1 MEDHSS
7 STLLETSDKLTMMSH
22 KSREQSE
29 LIESLTRD
37 LKQSITEKTLIK
49 NDLSDRIN
57 ALISQRNVFA
67 THMSEMETIWNE
79 KLQTISQERDKLQS
93 QLKSMINELKRLADN
108 PAVITARKHA
118 KEMEEKLKSNE
129 NDMNLLMESI
139 KQEKSTLIGRI
150 HDQAISI
157 HDLTEQDKSSDK
169 NWINLAINNDNV
181 IPSALTTTTATTSAT
196 TSSSNNMINNNS
208 NNLNSSYS
216 KLGNINSPSI
226 SSNNAINSSLL
237 NNTPGSISGGVG
249 IRSYSFIDNNNNN
262 NISNTS
268 SPYRSSPMRDY
279 STSNRYTIGKTA
291 DINVN
296 SNSNGNNINAK
307 KPIFD
312 NELPSFLK

>member
-37 LKQSITEKTLIK
+37 LKQSINEKTLIK

-79 KLQTISQERDKLQS
+79 KLQAISGERDKLQS
-93 QLKSMINELKRLADN
+93 QLKSMIVELKHLSDN

-129 NDMNLLMESI
+129 SDMNLLMESI

-169 NWINLAINNDNV
+169 NWINLAVNDNS
-181 IPSALTTTTATTSAT
+181 IPASANKSYSRMANANST
-196 TSSSNNMINNNS
+196 NMNNS
-208 NNLNSSYS
+208 
-216 KLGNINSPSI
+216 
-226 SSNNAINSSLL
+226 INSSLL
-237 NNTPGSISGGVG
+237 NNTPGTNET
-249 IRSYSFIDNNNNN
+249 RSYSFID
-262 NISNTS
+262 STS
-268 SPYRSSPMRDY
+268 ANASPYRSSPMKEY
-279 STSNRYTIGKTA
+279 TSTPTSSNINSNRYLLGKTPE
-291 DINVN
+291 INM
-296 SNSNGNNINAK
+296 SGNNNSSK
-307 KPIFD
+307 KLIFD

>member
-37 LKQSITEKTLIK
+37 LKQSINEKTLIK

-79 KLQTISQERDKLQS
+79 KLQAISGERDKLQS
-93 QLKSMINELKRLADN
+93 QLKSMIVELKHLSDN

-129 NDMNLLMESI
+129 SDMNLLMESI

-169 NWINLAINNDNV
+169 NWINLAVNDNS
-181 IPSALTTTTATTSAT
+181 IPASANKSYSRIANANST
-196 TSSSNNMINNNS
+196 NMNNS
-208 NNLNSSYS
+208 
-216 KLGNINSPSI
+216 INT
-226 SSNNAINSSLL
+226 SLL
-237 NNTPGSISGGVG
+237 NNTPGTNET
-249 IRSYSFIDNNNNN
+249 RSYSFID
-262 NISNTS
+262 STS
-268 SPYRSSPMRDY
+268 ANASPYRSSPMKEY
-279 STSNRYTIGKTA
+279 TSTPTSSNINSNRYLLGKTPE
-291 DINVN
+291 INM
-296 SNSNGNNINAK
+296 SGNNNSSK
-307 KPIFD
+307 KLIFD

>member
-37 LKQSITEKTLIK
+37 LKQSINEKTLIK

-79 KLQTISQERDKLQS
+79 KLQAISGERDKLQS
-93 QLKSMINELKRLADN
+93 QLKSMIVELKHLSDN

-129 NDMNLLMESI
+129 SDMNLLMESI

-169 NWINLAINNDNV
+169 NWINLAVNDNS
-181 IPSALTTTTATTSAT
+181 IPASANKSYSRIANANST
-196 TSSSNNMINNNS
+196 NMNNS
-208 NNLNSSYS
+208 
-216 KLGNINSPSI
+216 
-226 SSNNAINSSLL
+226 INSSLL
-237 NNTPGSISGGVG
+237 NNTPGTNET
-249 IRSYSFIDNNNNN
+249 RSYSFID
-262 NISNTS
+262 STS
-268 SPYRSSPMRDY
+268 ANASPYRSSPMKEY
-279 STSNRYTIGKTA
+279 TSTPTSSSINSNRYLLGKTPE
-291 DINVN
+291 INM
-296 SNSNGNNINAK
+296 SGNNNSSK
-307 KPIFD
+307 KLIFD

>member
-37 LKQSITEKTLIK
+37 LKQSINEKTLIK

-79 KLQTISQERDKLQS
+79 KLQAISGERDKLQS
-93 QLKSMINELKRLADN
+93 QLKSMIVELKHLSDN

-129 NDMNLLMESI
+129 SDMNLLMESI

-169 NWINLAINNDNV
+169 NWINLAVNDNS
-181 IPSALTTTTATTSAT
+181 IPASANKSYSRIANANST
-196 TSSSNNMINNNS
+196 NMNNS
-208 NNLNSSYS
+208 
-216 KLGNINSPSI
+216 
-226 SSNNAINSSLL
+226 INSSLL
-237 NNTPGSISGGVG
+237 NNTPGTNET
-249 IRSYSFIDNNNNN
+249 RSYSFID
-262 NISNTS
+262 STS
-268 SPYRSSPMRDY
+268 ANASPYRSSPMKEY
-279 STSNRYTIGKTA
+279 TSTPTSSNINSNRYLLGKTPE
-291 DINVN
+291 INM
-296 SNSNGNNINAK
+296 SGNNNSSK
-307 KPIFD
+307 KLIFD

>member
-37 LKQSITEKTLIK
+37 LKQSINEKTLIK

-79 KLQTISQERDKLQS
+79 KLQAISGERDKLQS
-93 QLKSMINELKRLADN
+93 QLKSMIVELKHLSDN

-129 NDMNLLMESI
+129 SDMNLLMESI

-169 NWINLAINNDNV
+169 NWINLAVNNDSSIPASTNKSYSRIGNTNSTNINN
-181 IPSALTTTTATTSAT
+181 S
-196 TSSSNNMINNNS
+196 
-208 NNLNSSYS
+208 
-216 KLGNINSPSI
+216 
-226 SSNNAINSSLL
+226 INSSLL
-237 NNTPGSISGGVG
+237 NNTPITNET
-249 IRSYSFIDNNNNN
+249 RSYSFIDSSSTNA
-262 NISNTS
+262 
-268 SPYRSSPMRDY
+268 SPYRSSPVKEY
-279 STSNRYTIGKTA
+279 TSTPTSSNINSNRYVVGKTP
-291 DINVN
+291 DINMNN
-296 SNSNGNNINAK
+296 SSK
-307 KPIFD
+307 KLIFD

>member
-37 LKQSITEKTLIK
+37 LKQSINEKTLIK

-79 KLQTISQERDKLQS
+79 KLQAISGERDKLQS
-93 QLKSMINELKRLADN
+93 QLKSMIVELKHLSDN

-129 NDMNLLMESI
+129 SDMNLLMESI

-169 NWINLAINNDNV
+169 NWINLAVNDNS
-181 IPSALTTTTATTSAT
+181 IPASANKSYSRIANANST
-196 TSSSNNMINNNS
+196 NMNNS
-208 NNLNSSYS
+208 
-216 KLGNINSPSI
+216 
-226 SSNNAINSSLL
+226 INSSLL
-237 NNTPGSISGGVG
+237 NNTPGTNET
-249 IRSYSFIDNNNNN
+249 RSYSFID
-262 NISNTS
+262 STS
-268 SPYRSSPMRDY
+268 ANASPYRSSPMKEY
-279 STSNRYTIGKTA
+279 TSTPTSSNINSNRYLLGKTPE
-291 DINVN
+291 INM
-296 SNSNGNNINAK
+296 SGNNNNSK
-307 KPIFD
+307 KLIFD